1 MLLLEYPVYNFSMVG
16 TEIQHATLWGGG
28 GESVSLTVKLHVNQ
42 YVPLLKSK
50 LGLLPANQWCSLE
63 RF

>member
-28 GESVSLTVKLHVNQ
+28 GGICFFN
-42 YVPLLKSK
+42 SK
-50 LGLLPANQWCSLE
+50 ITC
-63 RF
+63 